1 MSLLD
6 LVGFRAPPLNCDP
19 FEFPAMSGFPRAE
32 AVQGVR
38 DDYPMIA
45 RPGRQ
50 HLARPSAL

>member
-32 AVQGVR
+32 AVQGIR
-38 DDYPMIA
+38 DDYPTIA
-45 RPGRQ
+45 RPGDNT
-50 HLARPSAL
+50 